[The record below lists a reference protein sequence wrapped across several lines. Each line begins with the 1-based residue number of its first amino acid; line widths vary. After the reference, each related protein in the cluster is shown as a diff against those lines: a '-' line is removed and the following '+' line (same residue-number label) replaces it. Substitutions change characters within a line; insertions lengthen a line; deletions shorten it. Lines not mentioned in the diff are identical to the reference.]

1 MNHGVALVNG
11 TRQETKS
18 NKDKKSGKTVKEQKK
33 QKIKKPYSK
42 PVLKAVRVRP
52 REVLG
57 STCHN
62 STSHA
67 DMSTC
72 DLTSC
77 AY

>member
-1 MNHGVALVNG
+1 MNDGVALVNG

-57 STCHN
+57 SGCHN
-62 STSHA
+62 STNPA
-67 DMSTC
+67 VMFQC
-72 DLTSC
+72 DLGGC

>member
-18 NKDKKSGKTVKEQKK
+18 NKDKKSGKTVKEQK
-33 QKIKKPYSK
+33 IKKPYSK

-57 STCHN
+57 SGCHN
-62 STSHA
+62 STSPA
-67 DMSTC
+67 VMLEC
-72 DLTSC
+72 DVGGC
-77 AY
+77 AYP

>member
-1 MNHGVALVNG
+1 MNDGVALVNG

-33 QKIKKPYSK
+33 QKIKKLYSK

-57 STCHN
+57 TSCHN
-62 STSHA
+62 STIPGH
-67 DMSTC
+67 TNQC
-72 DLTSC
+72 DLAVC